1 MIKEFFFVVLGIGLL
16 VALTS
21 LHYMTHH
28 THFLGTIPSAVAK
41 VTNISSASF
50 SVAYYEPRVSV
61 LDTTS
66 HPAYPQMQTIN
77 KMDLIYAK

>member
-1 MIKEFFFVVLGIGLL
+1 MIKEFSFVVLGIVLL
-16 VALTS
+16 IALTS

-28 THFLGTIPSAVAK
+28 IHVSHTIAGAVVK

-50 SVAYYEPRVSV
+50 SVAYYEPRISV